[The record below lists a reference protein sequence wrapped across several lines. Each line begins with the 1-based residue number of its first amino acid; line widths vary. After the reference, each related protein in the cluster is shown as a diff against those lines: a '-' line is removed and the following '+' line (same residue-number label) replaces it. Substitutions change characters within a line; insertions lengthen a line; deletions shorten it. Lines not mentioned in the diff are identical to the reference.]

1 LDNKKIE
8 EQYGK
13 KIESDNIFT
22 DLYYDAVDI
31 INDTVKPFMGR
42 SFKTAGVCMSP
53 ENFLSIFKTKERYF
67 YLASLPL
74 SAFLI
79 HKVDVRTGLSIKF
92 YAFSFFGYFL
102 YKGLY
107 LEIFPDLKPK
117 LLLTVKK
124 KKDDELS
131 SMSIEEKLMTVLR
144 KYNFEPKFAGKS
156 ETDFIVIIKIRT
168 EADIKSVM
176 NKYLDIA
183 SRMKLNKED
192 LNIKIV
198 KDTFHF
204 EITKEKQPLY
214 LFHEYLKKSLKRK
227 KEMPFVLGVNQSTG
241 QLVVEDLIEMQS
253 MLVTGIPKSGKSCF
267 INNFIQSSMFF
278 KNHCLYILIDLKGN
292 ELNQYLGFKNCMFIK
307 KNKHI
312 EAIMALL
319 LKEIEARYELLG
331 TCKNLKDFNEL
342 NNMNI
347 PYIAIVIDELAEI
360 SLGEES
366 SKKLINNIVRIGN
379 LGRACGVYLIGA
391 TQRPSHTQ
399 VATDGRAAFTTT
411 VTGRVANKRDCG
423 FTDSPGAEKLKA
435 GEFLV
440 NSFNYTLEKFK
451 GLFIDDRNHNYIF
464 DELKEKLTKVN
475 LKKVIKSNLNSKERN
490 KDNVIEF
497 KKTK

>member
-1 LDNKKIE
+1 MNNREIE
-8 EQYGK
+8 EQFGK
-13 KIESDNIFT
+13 KIEGDNIFK
-22 DLYYDAVDI
+22 DMYNSLADI
-31 INDTVKPFMGR
+31 MNDTVKPFMGR
-42 SFKTAGVCMSP
+42 SFKTAGLSVLP
-53 ENFLSIFKTKERYF
+53 KNFIYIFKTREKYF
-67 YLASLPL
+67 YFVSLPV

-79 HKVDVRTGLSIKF
+79 YKLDVKTDLSIKF

-102 YKGLY
+102 YKGIY
-107 LEIFPDLKPK
+107 LEIFPDLKPI
-117 LLLTVKK
+117 LLPTLKD
-124 KKDDELS
+124 KKDNELNG
-131 SMSIEEKLMTVLR
+131 MAIEEKLITVLK
-144 KYNFEPKFAGKS
+144 KYNFNPKFAGKS
-156 ETDFIVIIKIRT
+156 ETDFIIIIKIKT

-183 SRMKLNKED
+183 SRMKLDKED

-214 LFHEYLKKSLKRK
+214 LFHEYLKKNLKRK

-267 INNFIQSSMFF
+267 VNNFIQSSMFF
-278 KNHCLYILIDLKGN
+278 KNHCLYVLIDLKGN
-292 ELNQYLGFKNCMFIK
+292 ELNQYLSFKNCMFIK

-319 LKEIEARYELLG
+319 IKEIEARYEVLG
-331 TCKNLKDFNEL
+331 TCKNLKDFNES

-347 PYIAIVIDELAEI
+347 PYIVILVDELAEI
-360 SLGEES
+360 SLGEEK
-366 SKKLINNIVRIGN
+366 SKKLINNMVRIGN

-411 VTGRVANKRDCG
+411 ITGRVANKRDCS
-423 FTDSPGAEKLKA
+423 FTDSPGAEKLRA

-451 GLFIDDRNHNYIF
+451 GLFIDDRKHNYIF

-475 LKKVIKSNLNSKERN
+475 LSKAIKNKGRK